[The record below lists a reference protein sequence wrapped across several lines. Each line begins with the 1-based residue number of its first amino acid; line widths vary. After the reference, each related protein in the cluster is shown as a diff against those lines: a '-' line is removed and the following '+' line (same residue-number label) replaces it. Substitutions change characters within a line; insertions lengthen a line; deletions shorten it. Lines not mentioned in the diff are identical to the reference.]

1 MTLFW
6 IGIAIFTLGV
16 VIRCYCR
23 VKYYR
28 DYKNNAHTDMQKQE
42 LRSKYRPMI
51 LVGLAIEAI
60 GCIVGVISI
69 WAS

>member
-1 MTLFW
+1 
-6 IGIAIFTLGV
+6 
-16 VIRCYCR
+16 
-23 VKYYR
+23 
-28 DYKNNAHTDMQKQE
+28 MQKQE

-51 LVGLAIEAI
+51 FVGLAIEAI